1 MAAASGGSAPLVQR
15 VLKLSREVDAEDA
28 DGETALFYAARRGKA
43 DAVEVLVA
51 AHPRVD
57 HVSRGGFT
65 PLMRAAQASA
75 SGAVRALLEAG
86 ALPDLRNAQDKNWT
100 ALMYAVKASSS
111 SAVADLAGGGAFV
124 NGEDRAGDTPMHI
137 AARVSNA
144 SVVRALLEHG
154 SDVNRHSGIDR
165 KTPLEIAVEANDRD
179 VAAALVEGGAC
190 VTRAMRERAEA
201 KKDEK
206 MIAIL
211 ADGDRRDCRR
221 P

>member
-1 MAAASGGSAPLVQR
+1 MVG
-15 VLKLSREVDAEDA
+15 
-28 DGETALFYAARRGKA
+28 
-43 DAVEVLVA
+43 
-51 AHPRVD
+51 
-57 HVSRGGFT
+57 
-65 PLMRAAQASA
+65 
-75 SGAVRALLEAG
+75 
-86 ALPDLRNAQDKNWT
+86 
-100 ALMYAVKASSS
+100 
-111 SAVADLAGGGAFV
+111 DLAGAGAHV
-124 NGEDRAGDTPMHI
+124 NAEDRAGDTPMHI

-144 SVVRALLEHG
+144 AVVRALLEHG

-190 VTRAMRERAEA
+190 VTRAMREHAEA

-211 ADGDRRDCRR
+211 EEGHRRDCRR